1 MILGSLAIFGTTGE
15 WLFVLLYIVKAK
27 LDESRIEFAYEMALI
42 VGLSG

>member
-15 WLFVLLYIVKAK
+15 RPFVLLYDSLIVKAK

-42 VGLSG
+42 V